1 MCKMLGKMPGIY
13 QLFNDY
19 KPLIKIDVAFKKF
32 FNLNN
37 RGNFKTV
44 LQWKEHE
51 LWSLYTWL

>member
-1 MCKMLGKMPGIY
+1 MPGIY

-37 RGNFKTV
+37 KGNFKTV

-51 LWSLYTWL
+51 LWSLYTWI